1 VTSKAGR
8 KRGATHGT
16 DLLGSRLRELRTSR
30 GLTLR
35 DLAKALHMSPSSL
48 SMLENGKCG
57 VGLRRLQR
65 IADHFDVTISSLIGT
80 TSNNDGGG
88 SVALKAYESAA
99 TADFVERSK
108 GVWYRHL
115 EVPPQSRLQPFA
127 IRLEPHAGFERDRLA
142 HPGEEFV
149 LVVAGTVELIVG
161 KRRRALEEGEA
172 AHFESSVPHA
182 YRNRG
187 KIPALIVGIA
197 SPPW

>member
-1 VTSKAGR
+1 
-8 KRGATHGT
+8 
-16 DLLGSRLRELRTSR
+16 
-30 GLTLR
+30 
-35 DLAKALHMSPSSL
+35 
-48 SMLENGKCG
+48 MLENGKCG

-65 IADHFDVTISSLIGT
+65 IADYFDVTISSLIGT
-80 TSNNDGGG
+80 PATNDGGG
-88 SVALKAYESAA
+88 GRALKTYQSD

-115 EVPPQSRLQPFA
+115 DVPPQSRLQPFE

-142 HPGEEFV
+142 HAGEEFV
-149 LVVAGTVELIVG
+149 LVVAGAVELIVG
-161 KRRRALEEGEA
+161 KRRRALAEGEA